1 MTSFELNSNL
11 YTKPE
16 IEDILSLKYPY
27 TVENVEHQKKMLF
40 KELSEDHML
49 QHENK
54 TDLAN
59 FVKSIAG
66 ILVNDIVI
74 KEESKLGRGVP
85 EMKDVN
91 SNSLFAQEAMSSS
104 VFLKGS
110 ENSNTLYPTE
120 EHDVI
125 MNKKA
130 DKEASIALLNDG
142 LHIDE
147 NGAPPGL
154 INPLQYRTI
163 KRAIN
168 IDSRFRPNYYASSS
182 TDMQLTLPT
191 RLEKVISMRLGAL
204 ELPNTFYAISEEL
217 GNNCFQV
224 ETNGSPQSPF
234 LVVIPDGNYTS
245 SPVDTQY
252 PSIASAITKAMENV
266 PGGLS
271 DFLVYT
277 VDPASG
283 RSVFSRNNEV
293 TNSVPFTITF
303 GVTRNSATQGE
314 ISSTQLPYFLGWQ
327 LGYRT
332 NVYTSGGPSTGG
344 SNTNNSSIVSEG
356 QCQISGPR
364 YLYLAI
370 DDYNNNVN
378 NYFVSAF
385 SDSINSRNILSRI
398 DLPNI
403 KNEDGV
409 GSQINRTRNYF
420 GPVNI
425 EKMQIRLMDEYGRIV
440 NLNNMDWSFT
450 LMFECMY

>member
-40 KELSEDHML
+40 KEFSDDRML

-91 SNSLFAQEAMSSS
+91 SNSLYAQEAMSTSTS
-104 VFLKGS
+104 AFLKGS
-110 ENSNTLYPTE
+110 VNSNTLYPTE

-125 MNKKA
+125 MNNKA
-130 DKEASIALLNDG
+130 DKEAAIALLNDG

-217 GNNCFQV
+217 GNNCFQM
-224 ETNGSPQSPF
+224 EINDSAPS
-234 LVVIPDGNYTS
+234 LIVIPDGNYSS

-252 PSIASAITKAMENV
+252 PSIASAITKAMNNV
-266 PGGLS
+266 TGQLLS
-271 DFLVYT
+271 DFVFT
-277 VDPASG
+277 IDPASG
-283 RSVFSRNNEV
+283 RSVFARNNDI

-303 GVTRNSATQGE
+303 GVTRKTDYTAE
-314 ISSTQLPYFLGWQ
+314 ISSKQLPYFLGWQ

-332 NVYTSGGPSTGG
+332 NVYSSGGPPTGG

-356 QCQISGPR
+356 PCQITGPR

-403 KNEDGV
+403 KNEDGF

-425 EKMQIRLMDEYGRIV
+425 EKMHVNLMDEYGRTV